1 MHRLTV
7 FFDILNDT
15 LDRVLATFE
24 LGFEIHESDIFFHHF
39 LADGEH
45 DGFAIAVFDRARFL
59 ERVEVVAISL
69 TPALVAGIQTI
80 TNLQDDRQQLQELL
94 VRLQKFKA
102 LENLGLGLQD
112 QLYLLVEFLLEE
124 PKFQSEFEFLLS
136 SQGYEIHLIFLP
148 FLLWIFS
155 GFS

>member
-1 MHRLTV
+1 M
-7 FFDILNDT
+7 
-15 LDRVLATFE
+15 
-24 LGFEIHESDIFFHHF
+24 
-39 LADGEH
+39 
-45 DGFAIAVFDRARFL
+45 
-59 ERVEVVAISL
+59 VAISL
-69 TPALVAGIQTI
+69 TPALVAGIHTI

-124 PKFQSEFEFLLS
+124 PKFQAEFEFLLS
-136 SQGYEIHLIFLP
+136 PQSYEIHLIFLP